1 MIKSDR
7 KTLRIGDC
15 VWVKSPG
22 RPSEFD
28 HGEVYE
34 IWEDDERGTSFS
46 FYSDINGGLSISVI
60 DNIKDKA
67 APRMETKL
75 LKVRKEVLEVLKSK

>member
-1 MIKSDR
+1 MIKSNR
-7 KTLRIGDC
+7 ETLRIGDC
-15 VWVKSPG
+15 VWVKSHG

-60 DNIKDKA
+60 DNILDKA
-67 APRMETKL
+67 TPRMETKL
-75 LKVRKEVLEVLKSK
+75 LKVRKEVLEVLKNK